1 MRRPGLVP
9 ACLAAALG
17 LAVPAV
23 AAGQDPVLP
32 HPIRTTTLDNG
43 LMVVS
48 VGFDSPGLV
57 ACCTVIRAGRRI
69 EAEPGHLGLAH
80 VFQHLVSRGTTP
92 DRRASAAAS
101 FEAIG
106 ADSSAF
112 TTDDGTYYQS
122 TLPSSLLAKAIEVE
136 ADRFRHF
143 TFDEASFRAAAVA
156 FLRENDPK
164 TSTPVLVLDAMMR
177 ALAYA
182 RDPNRPPTAAL
193 PGNAA
198 APPPVRLV
206 DGKTFFE
213 RWYRPENCA
222 VVAAGDVD
230 HEALVTL
237 ARRAYGDWKRGMSRP
252 TTPGDPPRTAPRS
265 TVLRWPRPTPP
276 VLYLG
281 YHIPAGDPADPDA
294 VALRAL
300 AEAVFGVTSPLFQA
314 LVLDEHK
321 VVELEA
327 QAKWTRG
334 PGLFTVMARLVNPD
348 DLPDVRSRIESAL
361 AQAAQEP
368 VAGWRLESVR
378 DHLRYRLAGSLD
390 SAEAVARA
398 VARSIAIT
406 GRPDA
411 WDDVGNAYQRLTAI
425 DLQRVAGRYF
435 AAANQTAV
443 TLVGEGSAR

>member
-1 MRRPGLVP
+1 MRRPGLFT
-9 ACLAAALG
+9 ACLAAAVG
-17 LAVPAV
+17 LALPAV
-23 AAGQDPVLP
+23 AAGQGPVLP
-32 HPIRTTTLDNG
+32 HPIRATTLENG

-57 ACCTVIRAGRRI
+57 ACCTVVKAGRRI
-69 EAEPGHLGLAH
+69 EAEPGQIGLAH
-80 VFQHLVSRGTTP
+80 VLQHLVSRDTTP
-92 DRRASAAAS
+92 ARRGSSDAS

-106 ADSSAF
+106 AESSAF
-112 TTDDGTYYQS
+112 TTDDGTYYQW
-122 TLPSSLLAKAIEVE
+122 TLPAPFLEKAIEVE
-136 ADRFRHF
+136 ADRFRHL
-143 TFDEASFRAAAVA
+143 TIDEASFREAAAA
-156 FLRENDPK
+156 LLREIDPRN
-164 TSTPVLVLDAMMR
+164 STPAVVLNATMR
-177 ALAYA
+177 ELAYA
-182 RDPNRPPTAAL
+182 NGASPPLRPA
-193 PGNAA
+193 
-198 APPPVRLV
+198 

-222 VVAAGDVD
+222 VVAAGEID
-230 HEALVTL
+230 HERLVTL
-237 ARRAYGDWKRGMSRP
+237 AQRAYGGWKRGGPRA
-252 TTPGDPPRTAPRS
+252 TAPGDPPRTATRS
-265 TVLRWPRPTPP
+265 TVVRWPRPTPT

-294 VALRAL
+294 LALHAL
-300 AEAVFGVTSPLFQA
+300 AEAVFGATSPLFQA

-334 PGLFTVMARLVNPD
+334 PGLFTVMARLANPD

-368 VAGWRLESVR
+368 VAVWRLEFVG
-378 DHLRYRLAGSLD
+378 DHLRHRLAGSLD
-390 SAEAVARA
+390 SAEAVALA

-411 WDDVGNAYQRLTAI
+411 WNDVVNAYQRLTVI

-435 AAANQTAV
+435 AATNQTAV
-443 TLVGEGSAR
+443 TLVGEGPVR